1 MKFKR
6 KHILLLLL
14 KGLERGKVDATCM
27 NIEKVR
33 GECMWIHVTILP
45 VFLVE
50 LKVFKVKS

>member
-50 LKVFKVKS
+50 